1 MKSEKRD
8 KKSLLKNVR
17 AVSPV
22 IGVILMVAVTVIMA
36 AIIMSWSSGIK
47 APEIPRQCS
56 VTVNRIDANN
66 ISITVTSREPTGEY
80 IDFISYT
87 GTNPADNT
95 PIINAEVM
103 SKSVASGGDENTVLV
118 GQLNSSVP
126 HKRGEHLVVTCTWSR
141 DGKVTVLYDARI

>member
-1 MKSEKRD
+1 MKSEKRN

-47 APEIPRQCS
+47 APETPRQCS

-66 ISITVTSREPTGEY
+66 ISITVTSREPTNEY
-80 IDFISYT
+80 IDFINYS
-87 GTNPADNT
+87 GVVKSALVSNQM
-95 PIINAEVM
+95 VM
-103 SKSVASGGDENTVLV
+103 NQTAGSGTVLV
-118 GQLNSSVP
+118 GQVNSSVP
-126 HKRGEHLVVTCTWSR
+126 HDRGEHLVVTCTWQR
-141 DGKVTVLYDARI
+141 DGKMSVLYDARI